1 MEKSLRGSPGGY
13 PGGHGAEA
21 RIQEGGIPLKEK
33 IRRLFTNV
41 WNVPNA
47 LTMLRLALI
56 PVFVILFRAGH
67 SKWALAVFCAAS
79 LTDMLDGMLARRLN
93 QITDFGKLFDPL
105 ADKLMVLTALCCQ
118 GAAGVLPWAAI
129 LIVLAKE
136 LLMMLGGVFMLGK
149 GVVVYANYFGKA
161 AQVSFIV
168 SLILSFFHEELAA
181 WGTRL
186 DLIMLW
192 ITVGL
197 AILAMIVYAAQAWK
211 QIRKK

>member
-1 MEKSLRGSPGGY
+1 
-13 PGGHGAEA
+13 
-21 RIQEGGIPLKEK
+21 
-33 IRRLFTNV
+33 
-41 WNVPNA
+41 
-47 LTMLRLALI
+47 
-56 PVFVILFRAGH
+56 
-67 SKWALAVFCAAS
+67 
-79 LTDMLDGMLARRLN
+79 
-93 QITDFGKLFDPL
+93 
-105 ADKLMVLTALCCQ
+105 MVLTALCCQ
-118 GAAGVLPWAAI
+118 GAAGVLPWTAI